1 MEDLAEFKALEDDEA
16 RRQAFQKFVK
26 RQKVCS
32 TLSSDTRLQLTGLQ
46 EKLREQHSDDESTS
60 SRRRKEPYGTRH
72 RSDYDRE
79 RDRDRDHRDYRDD
92 RYSRYRDRERDRDR
106 YRDDY
111 SSSRRHRD
119 EHRASSSGRRKDDRD
134 EGRDRSKD
142 VVKKDREG
150 DVEMRD
156 AKVCFNGRLRQF
168 AA

>member
-16 RRQAFQKFVK
+16 RRQAFQKFIK

-32 TLSSDTRLQLTGLQ
+32 TLSFGAQLQPTVLQ
-46 EKLREQHSDDESTS
+46 EKLREQHSDDDSTS
-60 SRRRKEPYGTRH
+60 SRKRKEPYGTRH
-72 RSDYDRE
+72 RSEYDRE

-119 EHRASSSGRRKDDRD
+119 DYRGSSSGRRRDDRD
-134 EGRDRSKD
+134 EGQDRSKD

-150 DVEMRD
+150 DVEMLD
-156 AKVCFNGRLRQF
+156 TEVYFLYFVLDNP
-168 AA
+168 

>member
-16 RRQAFQKFVK
+16 RRQAFQKFLK
-26 RQKVCS
+26 RQKVRG
-32 TLSSDTRLQLTGLQ
+32 TLFEIRFQPTVLQ

-60 SRRRKEPYGTRH
+60 SRKRKEPYGTRH

-92 RYSRYRDRERDRDR
+92 RYSRYRDRERDRER

-119 EHRASSSGRRKDDRD
+119 EYRATSSGRRRDDKD
-134 EGRDRSKD
+134 EGRDGSKD
-142 VVKKDREG
+142 VIKKDREG

-156 AKVCFNGRLRQF
+156 AEVCL
-168 AA
+168 